1 MRFILSR
8 YFSLFGYKIWIHQ
21 FQVFFIAFLPPSWKE
36 LKIPTNYVNVIVPF
50 KSNVIIFKVG
60 IFFSF
65 SIKKI
70 MGIIY
75 NRFEILIF
83 NYSNK
88 FQFFIRRIEKGTN
101 KNLSTNLDSKK
112 KILRKVNVFMLNLNH
127 KFGDFFNNPMP
138 PTNHLK
144 NE

>member
-1 MRFILSR
+1 
-8 YFSLFGYKIWIHQ
+8 
-21 FQVFFIAFLPPSWKE
+21 
-36 LKIPTNYVNVIVPF
+36 
-50 KSNVIIFKVG
+50 
-60 IFFSF
+60 
-65 SIKKI
+65 

-112 KILRKVNVFMLNLNH
+112 KILRKVKVFMLNLNH
-127 KFGDFFNNPMP
+127 NFDDIFNNPMP